1 MSVLKRKIL
10 IGVIILI
17 IVIGIENKF
26 LTRTLVL
33 LDSGIVRISSIEKS
47 TGGPIYQVIF
57 GTDIEGKQKV
67 TWIKGKFFI
76 IPQIVYSID
85 LEKGI
90 TKDKAIEIAKEEE
103 ITEISRVQ
111 LQYVPSF
118 IRGLGGLREGV
129 YWFIEDKNQTYI
141 YIDFITGD
149 KIKKASTT
157 KEYYYDY

>member
-17 IVIGIENKF
+17 ILIGIKNGF

-33 LDSGIVRISSIEKS
+33 LNSGIVRISSIEKS

-67 TWIKGKFFI
+67 TWIKRKFFI

-103 ITEISRVQ
+103 ITEILRVQ
-111 LQYVPSF
+111 LQYAPSF
-118 IRGLGGLREGV
+118 IQELGGLREGV
-129 YWFIEDKNQTYI
+129 YWFIEDKNHTYI

-149 KIKKASTT
+149 KIKKASPT
-157 KEYYYDY
+157 KEHNY